1 MDAVAGS
8 VAPVNAAV
16 LRWAREAAGLDIE
29 EAAEKIHMPVSKLRE
44 AEAGERWLTMNQARK
59 AADAYDRPFAVFFL
73 PNPPIEEPLEMQ
85 FRRLRDAPALP
96 WKPSMRS
103 LARRVPALQEE
114 AEALFDAI
122 EEPPTWPKAAEL
134 FRSTDDLVLLGER
147 LRELVGVPLEL
158 QKDAAKVDQQGYRVF
173 RVWREAIESL
183 GILVLQDGTL
193 PLDEM
198 RGFASP
204 GARVPAVVI
213 NTNDNVRARLFTML
227 HELSHILSA
236 EPSEARSDE
245 FAGVTLMPP
254 IPFGVDFEHA
264 PGASL
269 LERIDSLARTYGTTS
284 DATAV
289 RAGWYR
295 LATWDEVGEVRE
307 AIRGRSPGARP
318 AGGNHYRNVIARMG
332 PGFVGRVLDA
342 VGQSAVSELTGA
354 RILGV
359 RVEAFDRLRREL
371 TGADVA

>member
-1 MDAVAGS
+1 MAGS
-8 VAPVNAAV
+8 VAPVNASV

-29 EAAEKIHMPVSKLRE
+29 EAAEKIHMSAGRLRE

-59 AADAYDRPFAVFFL
+59 AADVYDRPFAVFFL
-73 PNPPIEEPLEMQ
+73 PHPPIEDPLEVQ

-122 EEPPTWPKAAEL
+122 EEPPTWPEAAEL
-134 FRSTDDLVLLGER
+134 FRSSDDLVRLGER
-147 LRELVGVPLEL
+147 LRDLVGVPLEL
-158 QKDAAKVDQQGYRVF
+158 QKEAARVDQQGYRVF

-183 GILVLQDGTL
+183 GILVLQDGSL

-227 HELSHILSA
+227 HELSHILSP
-236 EPSEARSDE
+236 EPNEAQSDE

-254 IPFGVDFEHA
+254 EPFGADFEHA

-269 LERIDSLARTYGTTS
+269 LERIDWLARTYGTTS

-289 RAGWYR
+289 RVGWYR
-295 LATWDEVGEVRE
+295 LATWDEVGQVRE
-307 AIRGRSPGARP
+307 TIRGRFPGARP
-318 AGGNHYRNVIARMG
+318 SGGNHYRNIIARMG

-342 VGQSAVSELTGA
+342 VGQSAVSELAGA